1 MNYYSL
7 AKVSDKYDVIIFSSS
22 FMILPYREKAL
33 EIAKAHLN
41 KNGRIFFLMTL
52 FKTKGLKQKMLSYLK
67 PYLKYLTTIEFG
79 QITYENDFKEML
91 NNAGIEIT
99 YQGVCNDSIFHKI
112 FKMNV
117 VEAQVMA

>member
-1 MNYYSL
+1 MGVGTGHPLHSIINQIPVETKVTGIDIDKNYIPSAIKIFKENPNVEIKEMNYYSL

-52 FKTKGLKQKMLSYLK
+52 FKTKGLK
-67 PYLKYLTTIEFG
+67 
-79 QITYENDFKEML
+79 
-91 NNAGIEIT
+91 
-99 YQGVCNDSIFHKI
+99 
-112 FKMNV
+112 
-117 VEAQVMA
+117 